1 MQLYWK
7 WIMDTAQRDAA
18 LYPDANVI
26 LAENKEM
33 TLSEETDY
41 DFLQPQLQELEPK
54 QRRLFTTFF
63 VVSLQSRS
71 VNGAHR
77 CRSAT

>member
-1 MQLYWK
+1 MEIVDL
-7 WIMDTAQRDAA
+7 
-18 LYPDANVI
+18 LV

-54 QRRLFTTFF
+54 NTK
-63 VVSLQSRS
+63 
-71 VNGAHR
+71 
-77 CRSAT
+77 